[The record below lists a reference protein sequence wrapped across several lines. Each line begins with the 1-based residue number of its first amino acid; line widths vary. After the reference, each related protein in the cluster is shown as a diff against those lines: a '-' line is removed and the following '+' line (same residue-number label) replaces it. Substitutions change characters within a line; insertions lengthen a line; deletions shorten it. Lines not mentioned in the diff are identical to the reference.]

1 MNGVINYPTFNQSLF
16 KVLIKKILL
25 IDPYNKVF
33 CDSSSKLESFE
44 LTKKQTVIFAVKNS
58 NIKIGKNVC
67 LNNVTIDSKGNSKIT
82 ICDNVKIQNASIK
95 LSKNSNLIIGSNC
108 ILGFN
113 DQTPLYLNLSEG
125 NCEIGENSKLKLSK
139 IQVRFGGSLK
149 IGRYAGFGQNTDIRC
164 DEKITIGDFC
174 LCSYNVSIFDT
185 NVHSLDPEERKVNII
200 NQFPSGLSDI
210 IKPKTSP
217 VILGENIW
225 IGKNASVLKGSHIA
239 TGSIIGMNAVI
250 SNVKEDS
257 KKTFVAPKPI
267 TL

>member
-1 MNGVINYPTFNQSLF
+1 MNGVINNQTFNQSLF
-16 KVLIKKILL
+16 KILIKKILL

-33 CDSSSKLESFE
+33 CDGSSKLESFE
-44 LTKKQTVIFAVKNS
+44 LTKRQTVIFAVKNS
-58 NIKIGKNVC
+58 NIKIGKKVC
-67 LNNVTIDSKGNSKIT
+67 LNNVTIDLKDNSKIT

-164 DEKITIGDFC
+164 DEKISIGDYC

-250 SNVKEDS
+250 SNVKEES
-257 KKTFVAPKPI
+257 KKTFVASKPI